1 LGKTYSLGLVAAAV
15 ALAQGPEDRLVRDIL
30 RELIETDTTH
40 STGSTGKAAEKM
52 AARLRAAGFAPSDIV
67 IAGPRPERANLVARI
82 RGTGQRKP
90 ILFIAHLDVVE
101 AKKADWTTDP
111 FQFVEKD
118 GYYYGRGTT
127 DCKGPLA
134 DLVASFIRLQR
145 ERYRPDGDHIMALT
159 ADEEGG
165 DENGIAWL
173 LKNRRT
179 LIDAEYCINPDGGG
193 VEMKNGKRLLNE
205 IQYSEKAYQSFI
217 VEARNKGGHSSIP
230 RKDNAVYQLS
240 KALVRLS
247 DFEFP
252 VMLDDGRRAYFESVA
267 ARERQEVKEAINRML
282 STNPP
287 DGSAVAFL
295 SQSPDWNAMLRTTC
309 VATMLEAGHAENA
322 LPQLARAT
330 VNCRILPR
338 HDPNEV
344 ERKLNQVLHDS
355 ELSLKAVTPISE
367 AASDPSPLNPA
378 VMQAAKSVTESMWPG
393 LPTVP
398 TMSTGATDGKHLR
411 GAGVPT
417 YGISGITGDNDD
429 IRAHGKDERVP
440 ATALFEGREFMYRLI
455 RLLSGGR

>member
-1 LGKTYSLGLVAAAV
+1 LRLPGKTYCLGAVAAAV

-67 IAGPRPERANLVARI
+67 IAGPRPERSNLVARI
-82 RGTGQRKP
+82 RGSGKRKP

-101 AKKADWTTDP
+101 AKKVDWTTDP

-127 DCKGPLA
+127 DCKGPVA
-134 DLVASFIRLQR
+134 DLVASFIRLQKDR
-145 ERYRPDGDHIMALT
+145 FRPDRDLIMALT

-165 DENGIAWL
+165 DENGVAWL

-205 IQYSEKAYQSFI
+205 IQYSEKAYQSFL
-217 VEARNKGGHSSIP
+217 VEARNKGGHSSLP

-247 DFEFP
+247 EFEFP
-252 VMLDDGRRAYFESVA
+252 VLLDEGRRAYFESVA
-267 ARERQEVKEAINRML
+267 ARERPEVKEAVNRML

-287 DGSAVAFL
+287 DAGAVRFL

-330 VNCRILPR
+330 VNCRILPGY
-338 HDPNEV
+338 DPAEV
-344 ERKLNQVLHDS
+344 ERKLNQVFQDG
-355 ELSLKAVTPISE
+355 ELSLKPVTPISE
-367 AASDPSPLNPA
+367 AASDPSPLNPV
-378 VMQAAKSVTESMWPG
+378 VMQAAKAVTESMWPG
-393 LPTVP
+393 LPIVP
-398 TMSTGATDGKHLR
+398 TMSQGATDGKHLR
-411 GAGVPT
+411 GAGIPT

-429 IRAHGKDERVP
+429 IRAHGKDERIP

-455 RLLSGGR
+455 KRL